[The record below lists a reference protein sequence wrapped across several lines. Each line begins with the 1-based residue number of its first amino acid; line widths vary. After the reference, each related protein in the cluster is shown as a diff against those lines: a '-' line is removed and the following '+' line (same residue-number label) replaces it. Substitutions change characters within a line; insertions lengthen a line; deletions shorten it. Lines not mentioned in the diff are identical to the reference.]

1 MRFEDSVVHEW
12 LQLARGD
19 EIVVDDGDINREAR
33 ENMWVFSPRDDQLG
47 RIDTATAMRFVEEI
61 IRSRRA
67 ALSDEALPGMSFYC
81 WHDHQ
86 ARQLRFSLVSSSHGG
101 LPFACEIREV
111 DLAGIVGSVVE
122 DDWLNPDWG
131 EEDDIGTEARSP
143 DGLKVFVLKLN
154 ARA

>member
-1 MRFEDSVVHEW
+1 MRFEDSVAHEW
-12 LQLARGD
+12 LQLAKSD
-19 EIVVDDGDINREAR
+19 EIVVDDGDLYREAR

-47 RIDTATAMRFVEEI
+47 RIDTATVMRFVDEI

-67 ALSDEALPGMSFYC
+67 ALSDNALAEMNFYC

-101 LPFACEIREV
+101 LPFACEVREV
-111 DLAGIVGSVVE
+111 DLAGIVASVVQ
-122 DDWLNPDWG
+122 DDWLNPNWG
-131 EEDDIGTEARSP
+131 EEDGTRAEAHPP

-154 ARA
+154 ACA